1 LGVERGVCADF
12 SFFYLQGDS
21 GNPFYMTMCPG
32 ALSAINILLENSSGF
47 HQDLKLYA
55 LDQTTMK
62 LLGLSYIID
71 PVF

>member
-1 LGVERGVCADF
+1 
-12 SFFYLQGDS
+12 
-21 GNPFYMTMCPG
+21 MTMCPG